1 MTTHKG
7 EREEALEE
15 AREHVR
21 RCTGNEH
28 LMTWEDSK
36 RLKLAKALL
45 SSSKAEGEMREK
57 AVAAAMNAP
66 LPDNYQWGEDAM
78 EAFNFGKT
86 CAANAVD
93 AALSPKES
101 DDA

>member
-1 MTTHKG
+1 MTIDATTAQKG

-36 RLKLAKALL
+36 RFKLAKALL
-45 SSSKAEGEMREK
+45 SSSAAEGEMRE
-57 AVAAAMNAP
+57 ALTQARRE
-66 LPDNYQWGEDAM
+66 LWDALHSHM
-78 EAFNFGKT
+78 SEAEINKE
-86 CAANAVD
+86 VEYID
-93 AALSPKES
+93 AALKEPS
-101 DDA
+101 